1 MGGNILIE
9 NFQQFI
15 KEYSC
20 TSSVKILHID
30 KDMLPEEICLS
41 FSIDPLNFKE
51 NKVDSFIKPS
61 SQGIFVQLVV

>member
-9 NFQQFI
+9 NFQRSI

-30 KDMLPEEICLS
+30 KNMLPEEICQL
-41 FSIDPLNFKE
+41 FSIDQLNYKE
-51 NKVDSFIKPS
+51 NKVESFIKPS
-61 SQGIFVQLVV
+61 SQGIFVKLIV

>member
-9 NFQQFI
+9 NFQRFI

-20 TSSVKILHID
+20 ASSIKILHID
-30 KDMLPEEICLS
+30 KNMLPEEICQL
-41 FSIDPLNFKE
+41 FSIDPLNYME

-61 SQGIFVQLVV
+61 SQGIFVQ